1 MSPVLDNPRPFR
13 PAGRLRASLY
23 AALWRLSAMLARAS
37 TACACLAAGLL
48 RRDDLR
54 AAMQRQ
60 FSDFGASPDEVDEG
74 LNPFEV
80 RVYTKWLP
88 PSGRVLLVGS
98 GAGRDLIGLA
108 RLGYAV
114 AGIEQAPDLVDASRG
129 HLARRG
135 ITACVR
141 TGFVEAIEIEG
152 EYDAVIFAPSCY
164 SNMRSSEVRVA
175 TLRRLRT
182 HLAPGGRIVIN
193 YIATGSPS
201 RLATTL
207 VRVSAAIAMAGW
219 RPEAGDSF
227 SFRRLAPDVPY
238 FFHTFLPADVAREC
252 ASAGLRPIGEEC
264 PPDRSHCIVVQKD
277 GD

>member
-1 MSPVLDNPRPFR
+1 VLDNPRPFR
-13 PAGRLRASLY
+13 PAGRLRALSY
-23 AALWRLSAMLARAS
+23 AALWRLSTLLSRAS

-80 RVYTKWLP
+80 RVYAKWLP

-114 AGIEQAPDLVDASRG
+114 AGIEQAPGLVDACRG
-129 HLARRG
+129 HLARLG
-135 ITACVR
+135 IAACVR
-141 TGFVEAIEIEG
+141 AGFVEAMEIDG
-152 EYDAVIFAPSCY
+152 QYDAVIFAPSCY
-164 SNMRSSEVRVA
+164 SNMRSSEARVA
-175 TLRRLRT
+175 TLRRLRS
-182 HLAPGGRIVIN
+182 HLAPGGRMVVH

-201 RLATTL
+201 RLATAL
-207 VRVSAAIAMAGW
+207 VRASTTIAIAGW
-219 RPEAGDSF
+219 TPEAGDSF

-238 FFHTFLPADVAREC
+238 FFHTFLAAEVVSEC
-252 ASAGLRPIGEEC
+252 ASAALRAIGEEH
-264 PPDRSHCIVVQKD
+264 PPDRSHCLIVQKD